1 MKRRRNGLVTV
12 LLLLAL
18 TSIAGPVLPALA
30 ALIGIVIP
38 VLSLIGL
45 GFVISLIVG
54 AIRGEGKKADPAAK
68 PAETVERT
76 IVNRNTSKIVGGSKL
91 DPDQQEKIYTAS
103 GSVQKTI
110 YVLNT
115 IKDKEVKE
123 AAEKVLAKANW
134 LVKTMKEQPEE
145 ISRSNQFFIYYV
157 PTIKTVLEK
166 YRTIEQSGLDAEDN
180 KKKVMEFFADTDKAF
195 DAMYEGFFKDE
206 KLDLEVE
213 VEAMQMALK
222 RDGLV

>member
-54 AIRGEGKKADPAAK
+54 AIKGEGKQKDPAAK
-68 PAETVERT
+68 PSETVERT

-166 YRTIEQSGLDAEDN
+166 YRTIEQSGLDVEDN

-195 DAMYEGFFKDE
+195 DSMYEGFFKDE